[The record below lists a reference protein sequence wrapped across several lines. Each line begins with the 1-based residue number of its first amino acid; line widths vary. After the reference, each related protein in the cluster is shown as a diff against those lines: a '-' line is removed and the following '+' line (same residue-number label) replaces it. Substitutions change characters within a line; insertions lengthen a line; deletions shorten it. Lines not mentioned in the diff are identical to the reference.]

1 MPPITIAEISFAGL
15 SNAIERWVLK
25 RELSKAPPIPMILF
39 FGNPADFRAK
49 YVIVSI
55 GLDTTTII
63 ASGENS
69 KTFWVTVLTIPAFL
83 LIPHESFLVFL
94 D

>member
-1 MPPITIAEISFAGL
+1 
-15 SNAIERWVLK
+15 
-25 RELSKAPPIPMILF
+25 MILF

-63 ASGENS
+63 AGENS
-69 KTFWVTVLTIPAFL
+69 K
-83 LIPHESFLVFL
+83 HSG
-94 D
+94 

>member
-1 MPPITIAEISFAGL
+1 
-15 SNAIERWVLK
+15 
-25 RELSKAPPIPMILF
+25 MILF
-39 FGNPADFRAK
+39 FGNPVDFRAK

-69 KTFWVTVLTIPAFL
+69 KTFWVTVFYNTCIY
-83 LIPHESFLVFL
+83 SY
-94 D
+94 